1 MRIMLL
7 ISFWLQIALPF
18 NKKNQKVLI
27 EDTLNEYEAIWSIT
41 YKGYIH
47 SQNEIKLPLKQ
58 IKQNT
63 CTIFTII

>member
-7 ISFWLQIALPF
+7 ISFWLQIALPL

-27 EDTLNEYEAIWSIT
+27 EDTLNEYEAIWIIT
-41 YKGYIH
+41 YKGNIH